1 MSNNVNK
8 DNLTVNF
15 STDWF
20 THNIPSLSY
29 IFEQFTPQRILEI
42 GSFEGRSTHFF
53 TEEMLKYH
61 NEIEIHSIDSWEG
74 GLEHQGKWDMSSVEQ
89 SFNENIQTLMI
100 YAKRCGKSLNII
112 KHKGY
117 SHTKMIEL
125 LAKGKAGKFDFIY
138 V

>member
-42 GSFEGRSTHFF
+42 GSFEGVQLIFLLR
-53 TEEMLKYH
+53 K
-61 NEIEIHSIDSWEG
+61 
-74 GLEHQGKWDMSSVEQ
+74 
-89 SFNENIQTLMI
+89 
-100 YAKRCGKSLNII
+100 CLNTIM
-112 KHKGY
+112 K
-117 SHTKMIEL
+117 
-125 LAKGKAGKFDFIY
+125 
-138 V
+138 